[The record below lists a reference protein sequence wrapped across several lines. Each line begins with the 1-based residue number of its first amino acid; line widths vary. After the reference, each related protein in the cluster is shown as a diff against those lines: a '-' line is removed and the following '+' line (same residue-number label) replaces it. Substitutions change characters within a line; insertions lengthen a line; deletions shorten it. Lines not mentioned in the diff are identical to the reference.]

1 MASPKI
7 QTVFVTF
14 GAGRTGWHQAAKRI
28 SRQARATGI
37 FSEVVTLNERWLKEY
52 DTEAYEIV
60 KKFQSRKIYTGF
72 GFMVWKPVVLK
83 WANHKYP
90 KSNILYVDSGSQ
102 IEQSKSHIETFRELL
117 IKHDQDG
124 LAWQLP
130 NHLEIAWSKNE
141 LINRL
146 NPPINILQS
155 GQVQSG
161 FIFITRNKLS
171 DELIQ
176 SWYQVGMERDGFY
189 FSDDLEINQN
199 SSFIAHRHDQS
210 AFSLLWKTLGLG
222 VVGDMTY
229 PENLGKFPV
238 VAMRNNTPF
247 SADTNQKLLAATRN
261 LNALTDK
268 ILNRA

>member
-14 GAGRTGWHQAAKRI
+14 GAGRTGWRQAAKRI
-28 SRQARATGI
+28 SREAQATGI
-37 FSEVVTLNERWLKEY
+37 FSEVEILNERWLKEY
-52 DTEAYEIV
+52 DPAAYEIV
-60 KKFQSRKIYTGF
+60 KKFHSRKIYTGF
-72 GFMVWKPVVLK
+72 GFMVWKPAVLK
-83 WANHKYP
+83 WATQQYP

-102 IEQSKSHIETFRELL
+102 IDQSKSNIEKFRKLL
-117 IKHDQDG
+117 FKHDQYG

-130 NHLEIAWSKNE
+130 NHLEISWSKNE
-141 LINRL
+141 LINRI
-146 NPPINILQS
+146 NPPKKILQA

-161 FIFITRNKLS
+161 FIFLARNTLS

-176 SWYQVGMERDGFY
+176 SWYQIGMERDGFY
-189 FSDDLEINQN
+189 FSDDLEFSQN

-210 AFSLLWKTLGLG
+210 AFSMLWKMLGLG

-229 PENLGKFPV
+229 PENLGNFPV
-238 VAMRNNTPF
+238 VAMRNNTRF
-247 SADTNQKLLAATRN
+247 SADANQKLLAATRT

-268 ILNRA
+268 ILNRV